1 MSGVRLASTDGSGW
15 TVETVDLWLTG
26 RPRGHGRLSVD
37 PLGDGP
43 QLLVR
48 RFGHLVGYC
57 ASQADLA
64 GLGVDMS
71 RMAVI
76 SRW

>member
-1 MSGVRLASTDGSGW
+1 MLLASTDGAAW

-26 RPRGHGRLSVD
+26 HRRTGVTE

-48 RFGHLVGYC
+48 RHGRVVAYC
-57 ASQADLA
+57 GSEEDLA
-64 GLGVDMS
+64 RLGVDMS
-71 RMAVI
+71 RMAVAA
-76 SRW
+76 RW